1 MGVEAIIIDPRK
13 ARCSRMR
20 RTVTEAAKQHERYA
34 AWDSHK
40 LGRSAYRKTFIT
52 LTYRQG
58 ADWERRHVSEFV
70 KLVRQWMQR
79 RGYPCRY
86 VWVGELQKR
95 GALHYHVLL
104 WVPRRLRLP
113 CPDRC
118 GWWPWGMSK
127 VETARN
133 PVGYMV
139 KYATKTGPED
149 LKRLPKGVRLHGNG
163 GHVPE
168 ARVQLREVLA
178 PAWLREVDGQRWL
191 EARLDAEERDACET
205 ELEYLERRQA
215 EEAEWLAYV
224 ARYGPKGCPKYRR
237 VSGGFVDLRTGEW
250 IETPWRVVFEQ
261 GVVSCVRKEEAA

>member
-1 MGVEAIIIDPRK
+1 VGVDPIIIDPRK

-20 RTVTEAAKQHERYA
+20 RTVTEAAKEHERYA
-34 AWDSHK
+34 AWDSRK

-58 ADWERRHVSEFV
+58 AEWERCHVSEFI
-70 KLVRQWMQR
+70 KRARQWMQR
-79 RGYPCRY
+79 RGYPCRF

-139 KYATKTGPED
+139 KYATKTGPDD

-163 GHVPE
+163 GHDPV
-168 ARVQLREVLA
+168 ARVHLRETLA
-178 PAWLREVDGQRWL
+178 PAWLREVDDSRRALGMIEDL
-191 EARLDAEERDACET
+191 EHEET
-205 ELEYLERRQA
+205 EAEYWERRMA

-224 ARYGPKGCPKYRR
+224 TRWKDKGFPRYRR

-261 GVVSCVRKEEAA
+261 GVVSCVRKEVAA